1 VSIRNSSYL
10 ETRKVEIMP
19 AIKAYLNRNVRKRV
33 NQALCHFLVELLRG
47 FGSHV
52 SISESLINRLSR
64 FLQIFFEPRVT

>member
-10 ETRKVEIMP
+10 ETREVEIMP

-33 NQALCHFLVELLRG
+33 KQALCHFLVELLRG

-52 SISESLINRLSR
+52 GISESLINRLSP
-64 FLQIFFEPRVT
+64 FLQIFF